1 MKHLKKFNE
10 SQDQDLQIIK
20 EYFYNITDDLED
32 ICTVEFQKTTDN
44 FFSIYFRLKNNR
56 RKDITQNNLQE
67 IDNWLKMNEEDA
79 ILLKEISSSLSTLQD
94 EQILDNF
101 TLSPVAVTCAYVLK
115 IYTKLKTEEDVDNWF
130 ILNRYFE
137 AQIDEL
143 RMKSWFKK
151 NFNVE
156 VSSFDEIED
165 YDKYDQRYLALE
177 VKFSTPFDQEHFDKM
192 KDSLLE
198 FKSENTEEDISLKPF
213 ESVEHYSWPAA
224 INNITCY
231 LDSRI
236 VF

>member
-1 MKHLKKFNE
+1 MKRLKRFNE

-20 EYFYNITDDLED
+20 EYFYNITDDLES
-32 ICTVEFQKTTDN
+32 ICTVEFQKNTDN
-44 FFSIYFRLKNNR
+44 YFTIYFRLKNGI
-56 RKDITQNNLQE
+56 RKDITKDNVTE
-67 IDNWLKMNEEDA
+67 IDNWLKVNNDDE
-79 ILLKEISSSLSTLQD
+79 ILLKELSASISTLQD
-94 EQILDNF
+94 EQILVNF
-101 TLSPVAVTCAYVLK
+101 TLSPVATNRAYVLK

-130 ILNRYFE
+130 ILNTYFE
-137 AQIDEL
+137 AKIDEL

-165 YDKYDQRYLALE
+165 YDRYNQRYLALE
-177 VKFSTPFDQEHFDKM
+177 VNFSTPFDQKHFEKI

-198 FKSENTEEDISLKPF
+198 FKSENTAQDIILKPF
-213 ESVEHYSWPAA
+213 ESVEYYSRPEA

-236 VF
+236 IF